1 MSILRGLIAATVL
14 TAVTAPLAAQTAEKP
29 ALKAPLTLTAAD
41 SARYLELGRTYTRWF
56 LAGKADSLA
65 TGMDAEI
72 LEKQGGVEG
81 IVALQGQIAERAG
94 TQTRMI
100 EQKLTR
106 RNGMLQFWHAGEF
119 SEIAGDEVVIRFIF
133 NDQGKVVGMGI
144 NPKTRAPAVD

>member
-1 MSILRGLIAATVL
+1 MRFSLITALLAAPVAT
-14 TAVTAPLAAQTAEKP
+14 LAAQDGPP
-29 ALKAPLTLTAAD
+29 AMKAPLTLTAAD

-56 LAGKADSLA
+56 LAGQADSLA
-65 TGMDAEI
+65 TGMDAEL

-94 TQTRMI
+94 VQTRMT

-106 RNGMLQFWHAGEF
+106 RKGMLQFWHAGEF
-119 SEIAGDEVVIRFIF
+119 SELAGDEVVIRFIF